1 MEMINGHALVIS
13 LMATALI
20 SSRVSRIF
28 APPLYE
34 ALSERYMTPLP
45 KPVPSPEVPD
55 AGEKKADEPVCDD
68 AETPS
73 RG

>member
-1 MEMINGHALVIS
+1 MINGHALVIS

-20 SSRVSRIF
+20 SSRVSRVF

-45 KPVPSPEVPD
+45 SPAAPSPEVPD
-55 AGEKKADEPVCDD
+55 TGTQAATEAAKPQK
-68 AETPS
+68 
-73 RG
+73 